1 MIDKLYYCIAEIL
14 EISIEELKESKTFE
28 DFEKFDSLAVIQIAA
43 VLDTEFN
50 ITIEPEQFE
59 FLDSLDSI
67 IDLTG
72 IK

>member
-14 EISIEELKESKTFE
+14 EISIDELKESKTFE

-67 IDLTG
+67 IGLTG

>member
-14 EISIEELKESKTFE
+14 EISIDELKESKTFE

-67 IDLTG
+67 INLTG